1 MKKSILLTILFTSCT
16 LCGSFAQHSTT
27 FTVDKNLPAPKE
39 HLFTMDGNHLA
50 RAIASDYQTLG
61 RRDNIVAYSFEYEKL
76 AYIKQDLFFQMMI
89 TAFAEHRPVKISP
102 DAIWLLIC
110 QQFGEYVK
118 QNAEQLRDKFVS
130 HNGTMDLV
138 VESKSDLFAKN
149 ADWQAVMNNFT
160 KQIEKNTK
168 GDIANTL
175 KANFTTTGPSE
186 RIASEVTLMKTV
198 KPYFKYVVITIGCGI
213 PSITLEGT
221 PGDWQKVLD
230 KTKSLSQYG
239 LGWWISDLEVILK
252 EFVKASGGHANQAF
266 WQDMV
271 MKNRPGEVSR
281 GGVCSPSTGDIL
293 DGWFMKFFPF
303 NKNGRTPQP
312 VKIHDSMMSE
322 MVQVDFL
329 YIRLKDNAG
338 NRIEKIP
345 MQLLAG
351 IVGIEEDTSTY
362 TLSPKIGWMVIKAES
377 DDDIIKNLE
386 KKNNNK
392 EEIYLRVSE
401 VPEVFKQF
409 KHIYDLS
416 LKFTGKVVIPKWM
429 DDIKFDKLMIRGNM
443 TGEEVKELKGR
454 FPDAQIYP
462 QN

>member
-27 FTVDKNLPAPKE
+27 FTVDKNLPIPKG
-39 HLFTMDGNHLA
+39 HLHTRDGYTA
-50 RAIASDYQTLG
+50 AWDIVRDYQTLG
-61 RRDNIVAYSFEYEKL
+61 RRDNIVAYSFENEKL
-76 AYIKQDLFFQMMI
+76 AYMNQDQFFKMMI

-118 QNAEQLRDKFVS
+118 QNAEQLRDTFVS
-130 HNGTMDLV
+130 HDGTMDLV

-149 ADWQAVMNNFT
+149 ADWQVVMDNFT

-168 GDIANTL
+168 GDIANTI

-186 RIASEVTLMKTV
+186 RIASEVTLMKAV
-198 KPYFKYVVITIGCGI
+198 KPYFKYVVIYIGCGI

-221 PGDWQKVLD
+221 PNDWQKVLD

-239 LGWWISDLEVILK
+239 LEWWTSDLEVILK
-252 EFVKASGGHANQAF
+252 EFVKASEGHANQAF

-271 MKNRPGEVSR
+271 MKTRPGEVSR

-312 VKIHDSMMSE
+312 IKIHDSMMSE
-322 MVQVDFL
+322 MVQVDFR
-329 YIRLKDNAG
+329 YIRFNDNAANG
-338 NRIEKIP
+338 KEEIP

-443 TGEEVKELKGR
+443 TEEEFKELKGR
-454 FPDAQIYP
+454 FPNAQIYP